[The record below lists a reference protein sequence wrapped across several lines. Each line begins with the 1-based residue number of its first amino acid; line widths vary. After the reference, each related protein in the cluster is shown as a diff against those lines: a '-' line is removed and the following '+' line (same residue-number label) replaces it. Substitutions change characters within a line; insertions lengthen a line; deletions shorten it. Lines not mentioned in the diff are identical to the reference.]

1 MLLNLQ
7 LEPLEARS
15 YAQYIED
22 CEKLA
27 IKYRAE
33 AEAYGRVTPEKID
46 DAKIKMPYPVFYEN
60 KVILPYLDLT
70 QKDKVIGIKV
80 MHLTLYKNALRSQF
94 REIKKKLDDMSEH
107 FGFPI
112 DCPSDA
118 DLMLFAQEQRN
129 INAVATLLRQYDI
142 DFTSVEGIYW
152 YRNSPVDRVVKAY
165 NIATK
170 EIVTTVARDVAAKA
184 KLRPLIGAEYTT
196 PTK

>member
-7 LEPLEARS
+7 LEPIEARS

-27 IKYRAE
+27 VQYRCE

-46 DAKIKMPYPVFYEN
+46 DTKIKMPYPVFYEN

-80 MHLTLYKNALRSQF
+80 RHLTLYKNALRSNF
-94 REIKKKLDDMSEH
+94 LEIKKKLNDLSEH

-118 DLMLFAQEQRN
+118 DLLLFAQEQRN
-129 INAVATLLRQYDI
+129 INAVATLMRQYGI
-142 DFTSVEGIYW
+142 DFTSVEGVYW

-165 NIATK
+165 DIAAK
-170 EIVTTVARDVAAKA
+170 EILTTMSRDNVTKA

-196 PTK
+196 PQK